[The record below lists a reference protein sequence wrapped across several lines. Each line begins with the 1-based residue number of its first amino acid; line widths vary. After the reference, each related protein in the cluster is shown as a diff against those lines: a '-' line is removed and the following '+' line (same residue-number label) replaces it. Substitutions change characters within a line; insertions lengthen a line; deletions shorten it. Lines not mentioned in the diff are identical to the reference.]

1 MRYWGDVYYD
11 WQLSLKCN
19 PLIDI
24 DIVQCVSFDCLFLS
38 LQTFKQP
45 WIAETCGL
53 YVLLSVK

>member
-1 MRYWGDVYYD
+1 MIGNCHP
-11 WQLSLKCN
+11 KCN

-24 DIVQCVSFDCLFLS
+24 DIVQCVSFDSLFLS

-45 WIAETCGL
+45 WIAETCGP